1 MPISRARTCVPRLL
15 GNLSFA
21 RDLPWFVKEF
31 ALIFG
36 GVAQTTTAQ
45 SRLWNGKRPELRRA
59 NPRHVTLL
67 TPFSRFLPLSTPL
80 YLGSEVNAP
89 QTCHLLSLFGWSGRD
104 LLHAGFNLALRTYFP
119 PFLPNQS
126 TYVIWSSR
134 TCSPFPFVLTNHF
147 LLRVRRVSVW
157 PNNEITITRFGE

>member
-1 MPISRARTCVPRLL
+1 MCSAASGKPEFCQ
-15 GNLSFA
+15 G
-21 RDLPWFVKEF
+21 F
-31 ALIFG
+31 ALVCQGICPDFW

-67 TPFSRFLPLSTPL
+67 TPFSRFLTLSTPL

-89 QTCHLLSLFGWSGRD
+89 QTCHLLSLFGWSGRG

-134 TCSPFPFVLTNHF
+134 TCSPFPFVLTNLF